1 MGANSNSKILAEA
14 QYISPVDPTR
24 IHLLTSVQPVRQSWQ
39 LRRTTQYVSPVDPTR
54 LILST
59 SVQPVRLNSQH
70 EKNNAP
76 VKPTKSNP
84 NAGAVVQRD
93 LKMTQRT
100 PVKPT
105 KSNPIA
111 GAVVQRDFKTTQQ
124 APVDPTIKRQK
135 LNAPVYAKTL
145 APVDPTQ

>member
-1 MGANSNSKILAEA
+1 M
-14 QYISPVDPTR
+14 
-24 IHLLTSVQPVRQSWQ
+24 LTSVQPVRQSWQ
-39 LRRTTQYVSPVDPTR
+39 HRRTTQYVSPVDPTG

-76 VKPTKSNP
+76 VKPTKFNP

-93 LKMTQRT
+93 IKMTQRT

-105 KSNPIA
+105 KSISIA
-111 GAVVQRDFKTTQQ
+111 GAVVQRGLKT
-124 APVDPTIKRQK
+124 DDQK
-135 LNAPVYAKTL
+135 PEAQCTGV
-145 APVDPTQ
+145 

>member
-1 MGANSNSKILAEA
+1 MGANLNTKILAEA
-14 QYISPVDPTR
+14 QFISPVDPTR
-24 IHLLTSVQPVRQSWQ
+24 IHLLTSVQLVRQSWQ
-39 LRRTTQYVSPVDPTR
+39 NRRTTQYVSPVDPTR

-105 KSNPIA
+105 KSIPIA
-111 GAVVQRDFKTTQQ
+111 GAVIQRDPKTTQQ
-124 APVDPTIKRQK
+124 TPVDPTIKRQK
-135 LNAPVYAKTL
+135 LKAPVYAKTL
-145 APVDPTQ
+145 APVDPT

>member
-1 MGANSNSKILAEA
+1 M
-14 QYISPVDPTR
+14 
-24 IHLLTSVQPVRQSWQ
+24 LTSVQLVRQSWQ
-39 LRRTTQYVSPVDPTR
+39 HRRTTQYVSPVDPTR

-100 PVKPT
+100 PVKPI
-105 KSNPIA
+105 KSISIA
-111 GAVVQRDFKTTQQ
+111 GAVVQRGLKTIEQ
-124 APVDPTIKRQK
+124 ASVDPTIKNQK
-135 LNAPVYAKTL
+135 LNGPVYAKTL
-145 APVDPTQ
+145 ALVDPT

>member
-1 MGANSNSKILAEA
+1 M
-14 QYISPVDPTR
+14 
-24 IHLLTSVQPVRQSWQ
+24 RQSWQ
-39 LRRTTQYVSPVDPTR
+39 HRRTTQYVSPVDPTCIN
-54 LILST
+54 LYT
-59 SVQPVRLNSQH
+59 SVHPVRLNSQH
-70 EKNNAP
+70 EKNNAL

-93 LKMTQRT
+93 LKTTQRT

-111 GAVVQRDFKTTQQ
+111 GAVVQRDPKMTQQ

>member
-1 MGANSNSKILAEA
+1 M
-14 QYISPVDPTR
+14 
-24 IHLLTSVQPVRQSWQ
+24 LTSVQLVRQSWQ
-39 LRRTTQYVSPVDPTR
+39 HRRTTHYVSPIDPTCIN
-54 LILST
+54 LYT
-59 SVQPVRLNSQH
+59 SVHPVRLNSQH
-70 EKNNAP
+70 EKNNAS
-76 VKPTKSNP
+76 VKQTKSNP

-93 LKMTQRT
+93 LKTTQGT

-111 GAVVQRDFKTTQQ
+111 GAVVQRDPKTTQQ
-124 APVDPTIKRQK
+124 APVDPTIKRQQ

>member
-1 MGANSNSKILAEA
+1 M
-14 QYISPVDPTR
+14 
-24 IHLLTSVQPVRQSWQ
+24 LTTVQPVRQSQ
-39 LRRTTQYVSPVDPTR
+39 QHRRTTQYVSPVDPTR

-84 NAGAVVQRD
+84 NAGVVVQRD
-93 LKMTQRT
+93 LKTTQRT

-111 GAVVQRDFKTTQQ
+111 GAVVQRDPKTTQQ
-124 APVDPTIKRQK
+124 TPVDPTIKRQK

>member
-1 MGANSNSKILAEA
+1 M
-14 QYISPVDPTR
+14 
-24 IHLLTSVQPVRQSWQ
+24 LTSVQPVRQSWQ
-39 LRRTTQYVSPVDPTR
+39 HRRTTQYVSPADPTCIN
-54 LILST
+54 LYT
-59 SVQPVRLNSQH
+59 SVHPVRLNSQH

-76 VKPTKSNP
+76 VKPIKSNP
-84 NAGAVVQRD
+84 NVGAVVQRD

-105 KSNPIA
+105 KSISIA
-111 GAVVQRDFKTTQQ
+111 GAVVQRGLKTTEQ
-124 APVDPTIKRQK
+124 ALVDPTIKSQK